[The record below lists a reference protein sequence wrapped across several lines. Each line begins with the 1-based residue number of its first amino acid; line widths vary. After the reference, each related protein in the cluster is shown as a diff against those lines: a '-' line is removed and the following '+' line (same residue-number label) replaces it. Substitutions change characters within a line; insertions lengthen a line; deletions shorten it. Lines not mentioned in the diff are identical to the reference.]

1 MISLAMHAGGPLS
14 RKGFPERS
22 REDIHKR
29 ERGGMHRTDARDA
42 TTRLSSWASDGSSMA
57 MSADQ
62 TEGTRMQ
69 RRAKAAM
76 RKAMNMTSIAREGG
90 EGGGKGRG

>member
-1 MISLAMHAGGPLS
+1 
-14 RKGFPERS
+14 
-22 REDIHKR
+22 
-29 ERGGMHRTDARDA
+29 
-42 TTRLSSWASDGSSMA
+42 MA

-76 RKAMNMTSIAREGG
+76 RRAMNMTSMMREG
-90 EGGGKGRG
+90 RRDWW

>member
-1 MISLAMHAGGPLS
+1 MSFAMHAGGPLS
-14 RKGFPERS
+14 RKGF
-22 REDIHKR
+22 
-29 ERGGMHRTDARDA
+29 RDA
-42 TTRLSSWASDGSSMA
+42 TTRPSSWGSDGSSMA

-76 RKAMNMTSIAREGG
+76 RKAMSMTSIMREG
-90 EGGGKGRG
+90 RRRD